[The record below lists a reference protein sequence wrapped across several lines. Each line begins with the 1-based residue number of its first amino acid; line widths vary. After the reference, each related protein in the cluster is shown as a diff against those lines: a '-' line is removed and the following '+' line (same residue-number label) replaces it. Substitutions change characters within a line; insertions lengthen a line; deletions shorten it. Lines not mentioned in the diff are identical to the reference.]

1 MKTLNQKNEFT
12 MTKSIQSAIILSAGF
27 GKRML
32 PLTKNKPKPMIK
44 IGDKTLIDLILD
56 DLNKE
61 GIQSATINVHY
72 KGSILIEHLKKRNN
86 PKIIFS
92 NETNKLLDTGGGVKA
107 ALNLINDNSFLVTNC
122 DGLWKNG
129 LGPVIR
135 SLNFFW
141 KRNAVDAV
149 ICLVKKEN
157 TFGYDGKGDFFL
169 EDNAE
174 ITRPKKNEPAPYV
187 YSGIQII
194 HKRIFE
200 GEINE
205 SFSFNKIWDKAIKNK
220 KIKAVVHDD
229 IWFHV
234 GKPDMVDFTFR
245 NLSKK

>member
-1 MKTLNQKNEFT
+1 
-12 MTKSIQSAIILSAGF
+12 MTSPDQLHVSYVHTPVRYAWDQMNIYL
-27 GKRML
+27 KR
-32 PLTKNKPKPMIK
+32 
-44 IGDKTLIDLILD
+44 
-56 DLNKE
+56 
-61 GIQSATINVHY
+61 
-72 KGSILIEHLKKRNN
+72 
-86 PKIIFS
+86 
-92 NETNKLLDTGGGVKA
+92 
-107 ALNLINDNSFLVTNC
+107 SFLSRI
-122 DGLWKNG
+122 G

-205 SFSFNKIWDKAIKNK
+205 SFSFNKLWDKAIKNK